1 MSETGLIEFVD
12 RHGDKAATRYMR
24 AGKGQSVVLVHGV
37 GMRAAVWG
45 KQIEALSRHYDVI
58 AYDMLGHGGSTLP
71 PTDATLGDFAH
82 QLRALLDQLGIA
94 RTSVIGHSMGALVAL
109 EFALSF
115 PDRTNAV
122 VAMNAVFCRTPAQ
135 KQAIAQRVAALETGL
150 ERAHSS
156 EAIARW
162 FGDPIPATL
171 RQEAD
176 EVRAILDSVDP
187 LGYPRAYKLFA
198 NSDEAHRDRLNGLT
212 MPALFLTGEAD
223 PNSTPHMSSAMA
235 QLAPHGR
242 VEVIAGERH
251 MISLTAAADV
261 NQRLIGFLA
270 ASVKAV
276 ADPRAFRRA
285 LGSFLTGVT
294 IVATTQE
301 DGQPRGFTANSF
313 TSVSLDPPL
322 VSVCIAKTAASF
334 PLFDAAEHF
343 SVNVLA
349 ENQME
354 ISNIFASK
362 AARKF
367 AAAEWR
373 KGVTGSPIIDDVAAW
388 FDCRRYNVVEAGD
401 HIILIGEV
409 LSYADTAVNPLGYCR
424 GAYVTFD
431 LSVDKIAASGSATRV
446 GAILERD
453 RSILLIEKPD
463 GEIDLPFGTRMGSA
477 GEPASL
483 LGCCQSLGLEVE
495 VGFLFS
501 VFEEPSRGPGAV
513 SIYYR
518 GKLMREPSPGT
529 GARLV
534 SFDEIPWDR
543 LRHYATTSML
553 RRYIEE
559 RSTDVFGIYVGD
571 DRSGT
576 VHSLAVSQP
585 EA

>member
-1 MSETGLIEFVD
+1 MSDAGLIAFID
-12 RHGDKAATRYMR
+12 RHGAKAATYYIRKG
-24 AGKGQSVVLVHGV
+24 AGPCVVLVHGV
-37 GMRAAVWG
+37 GMQAAVWQ
-45 KQIEALSRHYDVI
+45 KQIDALSRHYDVI

-71 PTDATLGDFAH
+71 PSDAVLGDFAI
-82 QLRALLDQLGIA
+82 QLRAVLDHFGIERA
-94 RTSVIGHSMGALVAL
+94 AVIGHSMGALVAL
-109 EFALSF
+109 EFALAF
-115 PDRTNAV
+115 PQRANAV
-122 VAMNAVFCRTPAQ
+122 VAMNAVFCRTREQ
-135 KQAIAQRVAALETGL
+135 KLAIAQRVKALETGL
-150 ERAHSS
+150 EAAHSS
-156 EAIARW
+156 QAIGRW
-162 FGDPIPATL
+162 FGDPVPASL
-171 RQEAD
+171 RQDAQ
-176 EVRAILDSVDP
+176 EVRDFLDAVDP
-187 LGYPRAYKLFA
+187 LGYRRAYKLFA
-198 NSDEAHRDRLNGLT
+198 NSDEAHRERLQNLQS
-212 MPALFLTGEAD
+212 PALFMTGELD
-223 PNSTPHMSSAMA
+223 PNSTPEMSQAMA
-235 QLAPHGR
+235 TLAPQGR
-242 VEVIAGERH
+242 AEIVPGERH
-251 MISLTAAADV
+251 MISLTATDDV
-261 NQRLIGFLA
+261 NRRLLGFLA

-301 DGQPRGFTANSF
+301 DGQPRGFTANSL

-334 PLFDAAEHF
+334 PLFGAAEHF
-343 SVNVLA
+343 SINVLA

-362 AARKF
+362 AANKF
-367 AAAEWR
+367 EATGWR
-373 KGVTGSPIIDDVAAW
+373 KGATGSPVIDGAAAW
-388 FDCRRYNVVEAGD
+388 FDCRRYNIVEAGD

-453 RSILLIEKPD
+453 RSILLVEKPD

-483 LGCCQSLGLEVE
+483 LGFCQSLSLEVE

-518 GKLMREPSPGT
+518 GKLMREPAPGT
-529 GARLV
+529 AARLV
-534 SFDEIPWDR
+534 SFDDIPWDR

-553 RRYIEE
+553 HRYIEE
-559 RSTDVFGIYVGD
+559 RNTDVFGIYVGD
-571 DRSGT
+571 DRSGK
-576 VHSLAVSQP
+576 VHSLAAS
-585 EA
+585 